1 MKITNSQL
9 KRFYFPTKRIE
20 NLAKKYFPELI
31 NFYGKNNLFENK
43 NLLPDERIRIEEEL
57 NRRFIELLRNDKD
70 MLSNFAFTYMIGNEM
85 VLAEIVLQSVMA
97 YSKLFDEKYKDFDIF
112 LDTNS
117 VLYFEGSYPSTVQWL
132 EKQKKVTILDFTEM
146 MREMINAL
154 NHLDLNMFRKWTK

>member
-154 NHLDLNMFRKWTK
+154 NHLDLNMFRK